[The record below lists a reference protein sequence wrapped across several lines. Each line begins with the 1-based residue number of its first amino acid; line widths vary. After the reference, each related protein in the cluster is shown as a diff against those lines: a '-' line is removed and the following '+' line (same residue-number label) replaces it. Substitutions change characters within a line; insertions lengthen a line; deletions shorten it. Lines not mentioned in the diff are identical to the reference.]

1 MGFGFRIKSNMTV
14 MRFVVHLLYFS
25 TATSRA
31 LSLNTKND
39 RKISYFAGHRCL
51 LVPAR
56 HPHDDSVTP
65 LALMGGMAQTIES
78 WEHHIPSLSKN
89 RDLLIF
95 ECRGQGIPRDPQT
108 SGEEVRGKNDDIL
121 YADVSL
127 EYQAESLN
135 EAIREAFGSQQVDI
149 AGFSLGGRVAMATAV
164 LYPSLIRRLHLTGVA
179 AQREAYGQLMLWS
192 WRDLL
197 LLNNADDSLRPFA
210 WSILLATYSPKFVA
224 VRGPERIQTWVQ
236 HICNTNCRDGLL
248 ALLEQTEFQ
257 SDPAWYPLGMAHRMM
272 HTKVHGRLVVGSL
285 DQMATPSEVQQL
297 SNALKWGDIAIIP
310 DCGHAVPMQEARLWR
325 NDLLHFLNKN
335 DES

>member
-1 MGFGFRIKSNMTV
+1 
-14 MRFVVHLLYFS
+14 MRS
-25 TATSRA
+25 KP
-31 LSLNTKND
+31 N
-39 RKISYFAGHRCL
+39 ICL
-51 LVPAR
+51 R
-56 HPHDDSVTP
+56 
-65 LALMGGMAQTIES
+65 Q
-78 WEHHIPSLSKN
+78 
-89 RDLLIF
+89 
-95 ECRGQGIPRDPQT
+95 GQ
-108 SGEEVRGKNDDIL
+108 SGEELSDTFDDIV

-135 EAIREAFGSQQVDI
+135 EAIRQAFGSQQVDI

-179 AQREAYGQLMLWS
+179 AQREAYGQLILWS

-224 VRGPERIQTWVQ
+224 AQGPERIQTWVQ

-257 SDPAWYPLGMAHRMM
+257 SDPAWYPLGMAPRMVQ
-272 HTKVHGRLVVGSL
+272 TKVHGRLVVGSL

-310 DCGHAVPMQEARLWR
+310 DCGHAAPMQEARLWR
-325 NDLLHFLNKN
+325 NDLLNFLNEN